1 MPGDLLTVFIVML
14 NCPPWNMAPLK
25 GSDAGNIEVFIN
37 EASALVV
44 IAAVHEALSLHHS
57 QHCMLKAL
65 SSVSMIYSSV
75 ALKKQSCSCLHF
87 ANYNDVSGGNIAVIK
102 FLYHHFSCTVVH
114 ELWLLIQNSFLC
126 IYHVCKL
133 LPLEVVPL

>member
-25 GSDAGNIEVFIN
+25 GSAAGNIEVFIN
-37 EASALVV
+37 KASALVV
-44 IAAVHEALSLHHS
+44 VAAVHEALSLHHS

-65 SSVSMIYSSV
+65 SLVSMTYSSV

-87 ANYNDVSGGNIAVIK
+87 ANYSDLKAA
-102 FLYHHFSCTVVH
+102 
-114 ELWLLIQNSFLC
+114 
-126 IYHVCKL
+126 
-133 LPLEVVPL
+133 